1 MTDYAKLKNEIV
13 IDPIVRGYGSMT
25 DPQILDSLLKTIDRL
40 VISPITVGALGIMRE
55 IGPSLG
61 AGILDKL
68 EAAATV
74 DSRLKWFMKELTTN
88 GIDLGNPVTR
98 ATIDELV
105 TGGVLL
111 ASEGA
116 ALKQVAE
123 SIVSRAEEL
132 LLTKFY
138 VRDITFVRNL

>member
-1 MTDYAKLKNEIV
+1 MVDYQRLKNEV
-13 IDPIVRGYGSMT
+13 VVDPIIRGYGSMT
-25 DPQILDSLLKTIDRL
+25 DQQIFDSMVNTIDRL
-40 VISPITVGALGIMRE
+40 IIKSTVVGALGIMRE
-55 IGPSLG
+55 VGPTMG
-61 AGILDKL
+61 AAILDKL
-68 EAAATV
+68 EAAATA

-88 GIDLGNPVTR
+88 GIDLGHPVTR